1 MKLHLHIGAHK
12 TATTHFQ
19 NVLATNQYLYPIGY
33 KYIPMID
40 FRRNV
45 TRLIGNK
52 MHDFKPYLDEALKDS
67 PDVIIVSEENICG
80 ETKDIFEC
88 DYLYPRLESRLTS
101 LVNFIKAFD
110 EVEVWFSIRAMDTF
124 LPSMYCEY
132 LRHFKFKPFD
142 KSLLGRHHEQ
152 SWIPVIQAIGL
163 CLPKATINIIQYE
176 NYPSNLPSIINHIY
190 KDTSGWDCL
199 TDIRHR
205 ESFNHFAIDIYRKFN
220 LISPKLLTSFIKLL
234 SKTYHKD
241 NLVGKFSPFDQNQ
254 RKLLRS
260 MYVNDLVTIT
270 KMKNV
275 NVF

>member
-33 KYIPMID
+33 KYIPMTD

-52 MHDFKPYLDEALKDS
+52 MNDFKPYLDEAIKDS

-101 LVNFIKAFD
+101 MVNFIEAFD
-110 EVEVWFSIRAMDTF
+110 EVEGWFSIRAMDTF

-132 LRHFKFKPFD
+132 LR
-142 KSLLGRHHEQ
+142 S
-152 SWIPVIQAIGL
+152 S
-163 CLPKATINIIQYE
+163 
-176 NYPSNLPSIINHIY
+176 
-190 KDTSGWDCL
+190 
-199 TDIRHR
+199 
-205 ESFNHFAIDIYRKFN
+205 
-220 LISPKLLTSFIKLL
+220 
-234 SKTYHKD
+234 
-241 NLVGKFSPFDQNQ
+241 
-254 RKLLRS
+254 
-260 MYVNDLVTIT
+260 
-270 KMKNV
+270 
-275 NVF
+275 